1 MVVKKTKEKKKL
13 GTGLSSLLVNDEELS
28 IIVKKQTGRP
38 VKKIQPGEF
47 KKNLKSFSKQDKG
60 TDSLLEIPTHRLV
73 PGKFQPRKDFNLQ
86 EIEELAE
93 SIKQNGILQPI
104 LVRPLNARGKSFE
117 IIAGERRWRA
127 AQLAKLHEVPVIIRK
142 FDDETSLGVA
152 LIENLQRSDLNL
164 IEEAQGYRLLM
175 NKFEYTQEKLSNH
188 LGKSRSHIANLLR
201 LLSLPQNI
209 KTILIM
215 GDLTYGHVR
224 AMLTLN
230 ENENNEIV
238 SKILDKGLSVRE
250 TEGLVKK
257 LKNLKN
263 STNSVQ
269 AQSED
274 PNISY
279 LEKELTTRLGLRVK
293 ITNQSKN
300 KGYLSIYYNTVDQ
313 LNPIIDKL
321 RWRPR

>member
-230 ENENNEIV
+230 EDETNEVV

-250 TEGLVKK
+250 TERLVKK

-263 STNSVQ
+263 STNSAQ
-269 AQSED
+269 AHKED

>member
-13 GTGLSSLLVNDEELS
+13 GTGLSSLLVNDDELS
-28 IIVKKQTGRP
+28 LIVKKPTGRP
-38 VKKIQPGEF
+38 LKKVQPGEF
-47 KKNLKSFSKQDKG
+47 KKNLRSYVRQNKG
-60 TDSLLEIPTHRLV
+60 SDSLLEIATYRLV

-93 SIKQNGILQPI
+93 SIKRNGILQPI
-104 LVRPLNARGKSFE
+104 LVRPVNANEKSYE

-215 GDLTYGHVR
+215 GDMTYGHVR
-224 AMLTLN
+224 ALLTLN
-230 ENENNEIV
+230 EDETNEIA
-238 SKILDKGLSVRE
+238 SKIIDKGLSVRE
-250 TEGLVKK
+250 TERLVKK
-257 LKNLKN
+257 LKNIKN
-263 STNSVQ
+263 SVNPTQ
-269 AQSED
+269 TLKED

-279 LEKELTTRLGLRVK
+279 LEKELTSRLGLRVK

-300 KGYLSIYYNTVDQ
+300 KGYLAIYYNTVDQ

>member
-28 IIVKKQTGRP
+28 ILVKKQTGRP

-230 ENENNEIV
+230 EDETNEVV

-250 TEGLVKK
+250 TERLVKK

-263 STNSVQ
+263 STNSAQ
-269 AQSED
+269 AHKED